1 MGRIRTI
8 KPDFF
13 QHEELFHAEFETG
26 LPLRVAYM
34 GLVTQCDRAGRFKWR
49 PQQLKHAILPYDE
62 LDMEVVLNSLAFYGF
77 VKKYEIESVLYG
89 CVPTFGR
96 HQFNLSKESQSY
108 LPDPCPDSELSID
121 ADTVVPKKSDKQ
133 KSAKASVTNQQS
145 ETLLLIFKFWQ
156 ATLSHPYAKLD
167 NKRKKVIEQALKLGY
182 SSDQI
187 CMAIKG
193 CSLTPY
199 NMGNNESGQRFDSLG
214 LILRD
219 AEHID
224 RFLHNAQYPPKP
236 KTAQQRCDD
245 INEQVLNAWMD
256 EKTGNTTIVPNP
268 STDIAGESYTQHTP
282 QPNQTSNKRGQH

>member
-13 QHEELFHAEFETG
+13 QHEELFYAEFETE

-77 VKKYEIESVLYG
+77 VKKYEVESVLYG
-89 CVPTFGR
+89 CVPTFER

-108 LPDPCPDSELSID
+108 LPFSNPNSELPID
-121 ADTVVPKKSDKQ
+121 ANTIVSKKNNK
-133 KSAKASVTNQQS
+133 KKPITASVTQQQN
-145 ETLLLIFKFWQ
+145 EILLLIFKCWQ
-156 ATLSHPYAKLD
+156 TTLSHPYAKFD

-182 SSDQI
+182 TFDQI

-199 NMGNNESGQRFDSLG
+199 NMGNNENGQRFDSLG

-224 RFLHNAQYPPKP
+224 RFLYNAQHPPKP
-236 KTAQQRCDD
+236 KIAQQRSDD
-245 INEQVLNAWMD
+245 INEQVLNEWLD
-256 EKTGNTTIVPNP
+256 EKTGSDHIMPNS
-268 STDIAGESYTQHTP
+268 STDITGEIHTQHSP
-282 QPNQTSNKRGQH
+282 SLNNVSNKGGS